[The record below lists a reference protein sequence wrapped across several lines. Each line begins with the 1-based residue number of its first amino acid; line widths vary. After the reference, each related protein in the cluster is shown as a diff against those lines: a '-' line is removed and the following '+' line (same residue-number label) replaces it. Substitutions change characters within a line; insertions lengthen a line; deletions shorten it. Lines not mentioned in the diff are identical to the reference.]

1 MKAKWAKPDG
11 WKPAKTSVKEKT
23 LAWLRENV
31 SHRGDEC
38 LIGRFFR
45 LANGYGILAIREKC
59 ITHIAI
65 CANLSMELRYQ
76 EMKRPIHAGMGI
88 KAAQTKHLSWKT
100 KIGNRRDSIRHG
112 TSIRN
117 TRGRRGILTD
127 EQIVVIRN

>member
-11 WKPAKTSVKEKT
+11 WKPANFGKGKT

-38 LIGRFFR
+38 LIWPFFR
-45 LANGYGILAIREKC
+45 LANGYGYFGYSGKC

-88 KAAQTKHLSWKT
+88 KLRKPQTSFMET